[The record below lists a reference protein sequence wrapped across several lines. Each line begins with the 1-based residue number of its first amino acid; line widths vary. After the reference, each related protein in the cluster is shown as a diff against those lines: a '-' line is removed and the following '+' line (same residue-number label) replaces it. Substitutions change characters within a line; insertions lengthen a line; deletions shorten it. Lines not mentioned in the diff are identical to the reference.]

1 MSRSLG
7 QDVLARLK
15 AEDPKVV
22 YSQISSILTDLP
34 ANYELLEI
42 EVLGEGYPLEPG
54 TPFLRD
60 GAAVAIPKLKIAQAF
75 FVGRQILQE
84 HLHAGGSDC
93 VDDQVTRAA
102 STLLL
107 MDPEHLTASNLRKRA
122 LLSGLQKQQGGSD
135 PSLLLKR
142 EMQFVDS
149 LLTSHLHR
157 HTKSPTLWGHRRWL
171 LEQFATCGTPIDL
184 RQHMADVVMVS
195 AERHPRNYYAWDHA
209 RWLFHDLGRWDIDA
223 ALVATIAGDVK
234 RWCFKH
240 PSDISGWTFLMFLL
254 ERVPDGDAELRRTTQ
269 EGILMETLEL
279 TDSFRWTNESV
290 WVFLR
295 TIMAK
300 DDHSRQRFR
309 EPFTFTSINDRL
321 SSRVEKETGS
331 IGTLQRARSWYD
343 RYYHS

>member
-1 MSRSLG
+1 MSRSLD

-15 AEDPKVV
+15 AQDPKAV
-22 YSQISSILTDLP
+22 YNQISSILTDLP
-34 ANYELLEI
+34 ANYGLLEI

-54 TPFLRD
+54 AHFLRD

-75 FVGRQILQE
+75 FVGRQVLQE
-84 HLHAGGSDC
+84 HLLATGSDC
-93 VDDQVTRAA
+93 VDDQVIRAA

-107 MDPEHLTASNLRKRA
+107 MDPEHITASNVRKRA
-122 LLSGLQKQQGGSD
+122 LLSRLEKQQEG

-142 EMQFVDS
+142 ELQFVDS

-171 LEQFATCGTPIDL
+171 LEQFATCGIPIDV
-184 RQHMADVVMVS
+184 RQHMGDVVMVS
-195 AERHPRNYYAWDHA
+195 GERHPRNYYAWGHA

-223 ALVATIAGDVK
+223 ALAATIAGDVK

-240 PSDISGWTFLMFLL
+240 PYDISGWTFLMFLL
-254 ERVPDGDAELRRTTQ
+254 ERVPDEDTELRRTTQ

-279 TDSFRWTNESV
+279 ADSFRWANESV

-300 DDHSRQRFR
+300 DDRSRQRYR
-309 EPFTFTSINDRL
+309 EPFTFTSINDKL
-321 SSRVEKETGS
+321 SSRVEKDPVS
-331 IGTLQRARSWYD
+331 LGTLQRARSWYD
-343 RYYHS
+343 KYHIS